1 MMHMTRCLSLMAL
14 LLGLGVFAVAQV
26 EQLPR
31 SDKGPEKSEQPP
43 RYEREREA
51 GESSS
56 RDTKIDISPPKDD
69 AKDHPNSAAAVA
81 DTEGENPDDVQE
93 FHPWNPHKAAKD
105 IEVGDFYFRLKNYRA
120 ALSRYREALL
130 YKPDDAVA
138 NFRIGESLAKLD
150 QPDEAVLHFQ
160 KYLKIL
166 PEGPLAK
173 DARKEL
179 QKLKEEKGRAAGQD
193 EPKAE
198 R

>member
-1 MMHMTRCLSLMAL
+1 MVRCVSLLAWLICLS
-14 LLGLGVFAVAQV
+14 VWAVAQM
-26 EQLPR
+26 EQLPQ
-31 SDKGPEKSEQPP
+31 SDKGPAKSQEPP
-43 RYEREREA
+43 RYERAREA

-69 AKDHPNSAAAVA
+69 AKDHPNSAVAVA
-81 DTEGENPDDVQE
+81 DAEGEDTDEVQE

-105 IEVGDFYFRLKNYRA
+105 IEVGDFYFRQKNYRA

-138 NFRIGESLAKLD
+138 NFRIGESLAKMD
-150 QPDEAVLHFQ
+150 QPDEAVVHFE

-179 QKLKEEKGRAAGQD
+179 QKLKEEQDRTANQD
-193 EPKAE
+193 EPKADK
-198 R
+198 

>member
-1 MMHMTRCLSLMAL
+1 MILMTRWLSLVVI
-14 LLGLGVFAVAQV
+14 LLGLGMFAVAQV
-26 EQLPR
+26 EQLPQ
-31 SDKGPEKSEQPP
+31 SDKGPGKSEQPP
-43 RYEREREA
+43 RYERAREA

-56 RDTKIDISPPKDD
+56 RDTKIDISPPKND
-69 AKDHPNSAAAVA
+69 AKDHPNSAATVREA
-81 DTEGENPDDVQE
+81 EGEDSESAQSY
-93 FHPWNPHKAAKD
+93 PWNPHKAAKD

-120 ALSRYREALL
+120 ALSRYREALR

-150 QPDEAVLHFQ
+150 QPDEAALHFE

-179 QKLKEEKGRAAGQD
+179 EKLKTQQARSAGPD
-193 EPKAE
+193 ESKPAK
-198 R
+198 

>member
-1 MMHMTRCLSLMAL
+1 MLLMTRWLYLVAI
-14 LLGLGVFAVAQV
+14 LLGLALFAVAQV
-26 EQLPR
+26 EQLPQ
-31 SDKGPEKSEQPP
+31 SDKGPGKSEQPP
-43 RYEREREA
+43 RYERAREA

-69 AKDHPNSAAAVA
+69 AKDHPNSAAALA
-81 DTEGENPDDVQE
+81 EAEGQTTDDTQNY
-93 FHPWNPHKAAKD
+93 PWNPHKAAKD

-120 ALSRYREALL
+120 ALSRYREALR

-150 QPDEAVLHFQ
+150 QPDEAVIHFE

-179 QKLKEEKGRAAGQD
+179 EKLKTQQARTAGPD
-193 EPKAE
+193 ETKPTK
-198 R
+198 